1 VLTNQIHHF
10 ELSQKE
16 FCLFFSL
23 ILGQKEELK
32 FLLNY
37 KAEKLMLAN

>member
-1 VLTNQIHHF
+1 VLTNQINHF

-16 FCLFFSL
+16 FCLSFSL
-23 ILGQKEELK
+23 ILGQKGELK